1 MPTREHEI
9 PLRLVQ
15 NQPAMAPVLLESLG
29 VEVPNHTEALNTGSA
44 LTNCDP
50 KEFNSDGAVVLRN
63 GTENVMAVVVE
74 RQNGHDS
81 DKRRSWPAYLV
92 TLHVR
97 LKCPTVLL
105 VLCPSDAMARW
116 CAVPIR
122 TGHPGFDL
130 VPLTIGPSRMPRIAD
145 EQQARL
151 LPELSVLSA
160 RAHGNNDPGTLKVV
174 MEALNSTA
182 AMNRTFYY
190 DYVLSGLNEAARK
203 ELEGLMAVGTYEWQ
217 SDFAREYVGI
227 GREEGREEGAAL
239 GVARSVIAILET
251 RGFTPTTE
259 LRERVEACTDL
270 QTLDHWLRAALRVD
284 RPEDLFDPRP

>member
-15 NQPAMAPVLLESLG
+15 NQPAMAPALLESLG
-29 VEVPNHTEALNTGSA
+29 FEVPRHTEALNTSSV

-50 KEFNSDGAVVLRN
+50 KELNSDGAVVLRD
-63 GTENVMAVVVE
+63 GTTNVMAVVIE
-74 RQNGHDS
+74 RQHGYDREKH
-81 DKRRSWPAYLV
+81 RSWPAYLV

-97 LKCPTVLL
+97 LKCPTMLL

-116 CAVPIR
+116 CSAPIR

-130 VPLTIGPSRMPRIAD
+130 APLTIGPSRMPKIAG
-145 EQQARL
+145 EEQARS

-160 RAHGNNDPGTLKVV
+160 HAHGNSDPGMLKLVV
-174 MEALNSTA
+174 EALNSTA
-182 AMNRTFYY
+182 ATNRTFYY

-239 GVARSVIAILET
+239 GVARSVIAVLET
-251 RGFTPTTE
+251 RGFTPSSE
-259 LRERVEACTDL
+259 VRERVEACTDL
-270 QTLDHWLRAALRVD
+270 QTLDQWLRVAMKVD
-284 RPEDLFDPRP
+284 RPEDLFD

>member
-15 NQPAMAPVLLESLG
+15 NQPAMAPALLESLG
-29 VEVPNHTEALNTGSA
+29 FEVPRHTEVLNTSSA

-50 KEFNSDGAVVLRN
+50 KEFNSDGAVVLRD
-63 GTENVMAVVVE
+63 GSKNVMAVVVE

-81 DKRRSWPAYLV
+81 DKRQSWPAYLV

-97 LKCPTVLL
+97 LKCPAMLL

-116 CAVPIR
+116 SAAPIR

-130 VPLTIGPSRMPRIAD
+130 VPLTIGPSRMPKITD

-160 RAHGNNDPGTLKVV
+160 HAHGNSDPGMLKVV
-174 MEALNSTA
+174 VEALNSTA
-182 AMNRTFYY
+182 ATNRTFYY

-239 GVARSVIAILET
+239 GVARSVIAVLET
-251 RGFTPTTE
+251 RGLAPSSE
-259 LRERVEACTDL
+259 VRERVEACTDL
-270 QTLDHWLRAALRVD
+270 QTLDQWLRVAMKVD
-284 RPEDLFDPRP
+284 RPEDLFD